1 MNDFVVIL
9 FYKFIKIENPKEFV
23 EVQREKCTELDLKGR
38 MLVAHEGINGTFEG
52 LRENIEKYK
61 EFLKADPMFFDM
73 VIKENI
79 GTGLSFPKLAIKVR
93 KEAVTLGAGDFDI
106 KNETAQEV
114 SSDELQKWY
123 ENDEDF
129 VVLDLR
135 NDYEIATGKF
145 EKTIDPG
152 LSNFRDLPEKVKNL
166 SEIKN
171 KKVIAVCTYGIRCEK
186 ATCLLKREG
195 FSDLYQ
201 LKDGIGTYIKE
212 HPGKNFK
219 GKLFV
224 FDNRMVI
231 DVVKEQDKEIIGRC
245 EFCSIPC
252 EKYYSDDTTRPSK
265 KVLSCDSCY
274 IKEKL
279 HLRDCAADLT
289 I

>member
-1 MNDFVVIL
+1 MNDFIRKISGSFATDIGKIVSAVAVSSTNIRALVRPVNTLSNVQQGLNGSAAFIVIL

-23 EVQREKCTELDLKGR
+23 EVQREKCTELGLKGR

-106 KNETAQEV
+106 KNETAKEV

-219 GKLFV
+219 GKL
-224 FDNRMVI
+224 
-231 DVVKEQDKEIIGRC
+231 
-245 EFCSIPC
+245 
-252 EKYYSDDTTRPSK
+252 
-265 KVLSCDSCY
+265 
-274 IKEKL
+274 
-279 HLRDCAADLT
+279 
-289 I
+289 